1 MLHKV
6 VYIPVVFHVED
17 DEVCPVSLGSS
28 CPHLAPDSDTTAFED
43 PTTWEKVKDDLTNLR
58 KLTKQ
63 AEAIAGRIG
72 SLPPN
77 GLRLPPGYSWSE
89 VTGQVEAD
97 SVASTAQA
105 DSGLGDSL
113 PDGHASQHGFQNAL
127 LDAFAR
133 GLSIEDED
141 PMEGHHGDELDLD
154 SAARILE
161 DGEEGDDTVK
171 PLPRRSEYKRYA
183 KKKKIALQV
192 LNTVTPQQIAT
203 LSPTLKDSMDNFI
216 NQLELHAGVRIVS

>member
-1 MLHKV
+1 MFARILV
-6 VYIPVVFHVED
+6 LTAAVGLVF
-17 DEVCPVSLGSS
+17 
-28 CPHLAPDSDTTAFED
+28 
-43 PTTWEKVKDDLTNLR
+43 
-58 KLTKQ
+58 
-63 AEAIAGRIG
+63 
-72 SLPPN
+72 
-77 GLRLPPGYSWSE
+77 
-89 VTGQVEAD
+89 
-97 SVASTAQA
+97 ASTAQA

-113 PDGHASQHGFQNAL
+113 PDGLVQGQHGFQNAL

-141 PMEGHHGDELDLD
+141 VVEDGGLDLEN
-154 SAARILE
+154 AARVLE